1 MDATPSAAAG
11 VRSLTLGGLPLLV
24 IALPPTPEGHH
35 VRHVLAEAGLAVL
48 PTFIGVEFPRGAR
61 VGVMLE
67 GGEARIVDEEET
79 TLLRMPRAGLDEHW
93 CTEALRLRGT
103 MLGVVADLD
112 VALLADPVILGAA
125 LDLQARSTPGGLVG
139 AVVGVH
145 EQRQRLPLLF

>member
-1 MDATPSAAAG
+1 MTTRPGETAG

-24 IALPPTPEGHH
+24 VALPSTPEGHH
-35 VRHVLAEAGLAVL
+35 VRHALAEAGLAVL
-48 PTFIGVEFPRGAR
+48 PTFIGAEFPRGAR

-67 GGEARIVDEEET
+67 GGNARIVDEDET

-93 CTEALRLRGT
+93 RTEALRLRGT

-112 VALLADPVILGAA
+112 VALLADPVTLGAA
-125 LDLQARSTPGGLVG
+125 LDLEARSTPGGLVG
-139 AVVGVH
+139 AIVGVH